1 MLIKI
6 ISINN
11 SPPNWVNDSIK
22 SYVKQLMADIKI
34 EFIEIKPNQLAH
46 ANKKKTKEAQEIEKH
61 TSGFHI
67 IALDETG
74 QSFTSVDFSERIK
87 RTLENFPNIAFIIGG
102 ADGLDPVLIQKANF
116 VLSLSAMTLPHHFA
130 KVILIEQIY
139 RAFSILK
146 NHPYHRE

>member
-46 ANKKKTKEAQEIEKH
+46 TNKKKTKEAQEIEKH
-61 TSGFHI
+61 ISGFHI

-102 ADGLDPVLIQKANF
+102 ADGLDPVLIQKANL

>member
-1 MLIKI
+1 
-6 ISINN
+6 
-11 SPPNWVNDSIK
+11 
-22 SYVKQLMADIKI
+22 MADIKI

-46 ANKKKTKEAQEIEKH
+46 TNKKKTKEAQEIEKH

-87 RTLENFPNIAFIIGG
+87 RTLENFPNIAFIIGS
-102 ADGLDPVLIQKANF
+102 ADGLDPVLIQKANL
-116 VLSLSAMTLPHHFA
+116 VLSLSAMTLPHHFV